1 MSNVDALVIKATWR
15 ILQKVSVL
23 HLDLKRM
30 PLTLTFHISGY
41 NINSRV

>member
-1 MSNVDALVIKATWR
+1 MLNVDALVIKATWK

-23 HLDLKRM
+23 YLDLKCM
-30 PLTLTFHISGY
+30 PLTLSFHISGY

>member
-1 MSNVDALVIKATWR
+1 MLNADALVIKATWR
-15 ILQKVSVL
+15 TLQKVSLL
-23 HLDLKRM
+23 HLNLKRM